1 MDQPRLTETLR
12 RAIFLDRD
20 GVINEKLPE
29 DHYVARPSELRLLP
43 GSVEALQI
51 LYRLGYALIVVTN
64 QRGIARGF
72 MTEEDLSR
80 VHDFLR
86 NVLKDKGVFLDGI
99 CHCPHET
106 FENCPCRKP
115 QPGMILEAVEHFRID
130 PAGSYMVGD
139 SPSDVE
145 AGRSAGV
152 ITVRISRDSD
162 EEADMVFAD
171 LLEFARYLESAQKAR
186 NGDKEL

>member
-1 MDQPRLTETLR
+1 LTETLR

-43 GSVEALQI
+43 GAVEALQM

-86 NVLKDKGVFLDGI
+86 NILKDKGVFLDGI
-99 CHCPHET
+99 YHCPHET

-115 QPGMILEAVEHFRID
+115 QPGMILEAVEHFGID

-152 ITVRISRDSD
+152 MTVRISRDSD

-171 LLEFARYLESAQKAR
+171 LLEFARYMESAQKAR